1 MSLCN
6 PVDCSPPGSYVHGDS
21 PGMNAGVGSHSFLQ
35 GIFLTQG
42 SNPGLLHC
50 RQILYCLSHQG
61 SPRSL
66 PRALY
71 VLETQE
77 TLEFQRNVCL
87 CESGE
92 LRTLSPERQ
101 GQTTVGSLVYE
112 LILLFQWHP
121 GDRLM
126 CTAYC
131 IPCTC
136 VCGWE
141 MRILSNLPG
150 NRTVFILTQRV
161 GGWSGRRAERGH
173 WTRWRSPS
181 PVSAFTGWPASCLE
195 VMNQ

>member
-1 MSLCN
+1 MCVCACTLSHSVMSDSLQPHGLYLARLLCPRN
-6 PVDCSPPGSYVHGDS
+6 S
-21 PGMNAGVGSHSFLQ
+21 PGKNTGVGCHSLFQ
-35 GIFLTQG
+35 GIFTTQG

-136 VCGWE
+136 VCG
-141 MRILSNLPG
+141 
-150 NRTVFILTQRV
+150 
-161 GGWSGRRAERGH
+161 
-173 WTRWRSPS
+173 
-181 PVSAFTGWPASCLE
+181 
-195 VMNQ
+195 